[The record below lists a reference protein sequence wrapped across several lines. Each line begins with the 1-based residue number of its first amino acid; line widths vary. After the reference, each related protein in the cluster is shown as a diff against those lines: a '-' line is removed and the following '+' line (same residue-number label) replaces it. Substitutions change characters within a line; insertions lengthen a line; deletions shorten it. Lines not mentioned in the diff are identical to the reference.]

1 MENKLQIFT
10 NSEFGELRTVEIDRE
25 IYFVG
30 KDVASILGYVNPR
43 KALADHVDDE
53 DKKDGVTI
61 RDSIGREQTPIV
73 INESGLY
80 SLILSSKLPTAKKFK
95 RWVTSEV
102 LPSIR
107 KHGIYATENFAE
119 QAIKNPAWAIE
130 ILSAFKESQ
139 EKNRLLETQVAEL
152 TPKATYYDLVL
163 QCPDLISITKIAKD
177 YGYSGK
183 AFNKLLNELGVQFNQ
198 SGIWL
203 LYQKYAKLGW
213 TSTKTYNY
221 SDSKGNQ
228 HSSVTTHWTQK
239 GRLGLYALLKDVGIL
254 PTIEQKEESDLS
266 KLPKAYCVQ

>member
-1 MENKLQIFT
+1 MENKLQIFK
-10 NSEFGELRTVEIDRE
+10 NAEFGELRTVEIDRE

-30 KDVASILGYVNPR
+30 KDVAEILGYARP
-43 KALADHVDDE
+43 ADAIAVHVDGE
-53 DKKDGVTI
+53 DKGVGEI
-61 RDSIGREQTPIV
+61 PTPGGVQKMTV

-221 SDSKGNQ
+221 SDNKGNQ

>member
-1 MENKLQIFT
+1 MST
-10 NSEFGELRTVEIDRE
+10 
-25 IYFVG
+25 
-30 KDVASILGYVNPR
+30 
-43 KALADHVDDE
+43 
-53 DKKDGVTI
+53 
-61 RDSIGREQTPIV
+61 
-73 INESGLY
+73 
-80 SLILSSKLPTAKKFK
+80 
-95 RWVTSEV
+95 
-102 LPSIR
+102 SIR
-107 KHGIYATENFAE
+107 KHGVYATENFAE

-130 ILSAFKESQ
+130 ILTAFKESQ

-221 SDSKGNQ
+221 SDNKGNQ

-239 GRLGLYALLKDVGIL
+239 GRLGLYDFLKRHGIL
-254 PTIEQKEESDLS
+254 PTIEKGE
-266 KLPKAYCVQ
+266 C